1 MIITDNRW
9 KCSHTHM
16 KEMHKQRDFATPF
29 IHSLIKT
36 WLLGDDEQKKD
47 LEKVFMFLTDPQIV
61 VQFENGDEVEANSKT
76 EKPPYEIGDTV
87 WYEVTKETQYGKKAK
102 VTKQD
107 PAQNF
112 QASSGSSKSSPETQ
126 AKIDNCWS
134 IGQAISVLGCVD
146 QVNEESL
153 TNYLQE
159 VDKLSDH
166 ILAIRNSKL

>member
-1 MIITDNRW
+1 MEKSIITHLTGSGQW
-9 KCSHTHM
+9 EGKYG
-16 KEMHKQRDFATPF
+16 
-29 IHSLIKT
+29 I
-36 WLLGDDEQKKD
+36 
-47 LEKVFMFLTDPQIV
+47 MFSIL
-61 VQFENGDEVEANSKT
+61 VQFENGDEVEANCKT

-87 WYEVTKETQYGKKAK
+87 WYEVTRETQYGKKAK

-126 AKIDNCWS
+126 AKIDTCWS

-166 ILAIRNSKL
+166 ILAIRNAKL